1 MHTEFR
7 QTLSINLA
15 GDRQEPDI
23 VFCLLGNTV
32 VFDSF
37 SEPNDV
43 RDRNLIINNV
53 SKSNFSTRAFN
64 TKFSVNVDAKVS
76 AVLHPGSV
84 AAYTIIDKKMKQI
97 VKATNKHPPSRGS
110 ATTTVDAPSQS
121 RVESSS
127 TSKQIVKARKAV
139 TSMEALSMAAKV
151 SYDQMRART
160 LTDVDDSSTN
170 DCSQET
176 TSPSP
181 INATESRKR
190 NREEEEVVA
199 AAPVVT
205 LAQSFRMAPPPP
217 SQKLTAVPIINSS
230 PKPAFVRP
238 PGFARMIVWIRT
250 NCF

>member
-15 GDRQEPDI
+15 GGQQEPDI

-37 SEPNDV
+37 SDPNDV

-97 VKATNKHPPSRGS
+97 VKATNKHPPSRGN
-110 ATTTVDAPSQS
+110 ATTTVDAPNQS

-127 TSKQIVKARKAV
+127 TSKQIVKPRKAV

-151 SYDQMRART
+151 SYDQMRARA
-160 LTDVDDSSTN
+160 LTDVDESSAN

-181 INATESRKR
+181 LNNVAESRKR
-190 NREEEEVVA
+190 PREEDVVA
-199 AAPVVT
+199 APAVV
-205 LAQSFRMAPPPP
+205 LPQSFRMAPPPP
-217 SQKLTAVPIINSS
+217 SQILTATPIVS
-230 PKPAFVRP
+230 PSPRPAFVRP
-238 PGFARMIVWIRT
+238 PGFARMIA
-250 NCF
+250 